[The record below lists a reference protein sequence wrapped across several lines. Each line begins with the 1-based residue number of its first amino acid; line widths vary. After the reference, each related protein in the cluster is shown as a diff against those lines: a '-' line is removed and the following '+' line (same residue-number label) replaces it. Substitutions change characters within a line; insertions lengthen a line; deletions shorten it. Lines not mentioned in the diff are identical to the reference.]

1 MRILFG
7 GQDVQTCAIGLV
19 VLRHDPR
26 SSRRHRPTELLL
38 LIALQEGR
46 SSDRAI
52 HQVRTDDRG
61 RPLWDAARR
70 ACPSIAP
77 LQEAPLTGKPHRIAL
92 DQTEPTDRVT
102 RYQDSHR

>member
-52 HQVRTDDRG
+52 HQVSTTIGAVHCGTPRG
-61 RPLWDAARR
+61 AHVRR
-70 ACPSIAP
+70 SLLCRKR
-77 LQEAPLTGKPHRIAL
+77 L
-92 DQTEPTDRVT
+92 
-102 RYQDSHR
+102 

>member
-52 HQVRTDDRG
+52 HQVST
-61 RPLWDAARR
+61 RR
-70 ACPSIAP
+70 SGPSIVGRR
-77 LQEAPLTGKPHRIAL
+77 EARMSV
-92 DQTEPTDRVT
+92 DR
-102 RYQDSHR
+102 SFAGSASNG